1 MKTSSELVLL
11 SLLIILSVSVFG
23 FILSMDISG
32 MWKFGLSVLEM
43 IIVGQILMRVFGF
56 SGEIG
61 LILLRSKKGI
71 ETIDRLSKNHALWQF
86 LSDMG
91 TTMAYGLMS
100 VAIMRRN
107 TSVKSVIAGFLVLFV
122 LAYVIAPSV
131 FPFLTQVLKV
141 SVVEKA
147 QAQIGVTPSVV
158 TLLIGVVAILLG
170 GLFLLIISSII
181 YYGLFIIFSLYSN
194 FSGAG
199 GDMPSPGGT
208 LLLPG
213 VNLPLFEGI
222 AALLIILTVHEV
234 AHAILARVGKVPVLS
249 SGLVLFGIIPIGAFV
264 EPDEH
269 KLAKKNKLIQ
279 TRVLIAGSTSNL
291 YFSIIFFVAFL
302 LFSNIVGGFD
312 LTNSPLLLGV
322 ARFIYLIL
330 GMAFALNFI
339 VGSVNLLPLPFFDGY
354 RALDVNIENKM
365 IVKSIMYITL
375 IAFALNFLP
384 HFFA

>member
-1 MKTSSELVLL
+1 
-11 SLLIILSVSVFG
+11 
-23 FILSMDISG
+23 MDIPG

-43 IIVGQILMRVFGF
+43 IIVGQILIRVFGF

-100 VAIMRRN
+100 VVLMRKN
-107 TSVKSVIAGFLVLFV
+107 TSVKSVIAGFLVLLV

-131 FPFLTQVLKV
+131 FPFLTQVLNV
-141 SVVEKA
+141 SIVEKA
-147 QAQIGVTPSVV
+147 QSQIGATPSIV
-158 TLLIGVVAILLG
+158 TVLIGVVAILLG
-170 GLFLLIISSII
+170 GLFLLLVSSII
-181 YYGLFIIFSLYSN
+181 YYGLFIIFSLYRN
-194 FSGAG
+194 LSGG
-199 GDMPSPGGT
+199 GGELPAPGGT

-222 AALLIILTVHEV
+222 AALLIILAVHEV

-249 SGLVLFGIIPIGAFV
+249 SGLVLFGVIPIGAFV
-264 EPDEH
+264 EPDER

-302 LFSNIVGGFD
+302 LYSNYVATFD
-312 LTNSPLLLGV
+312 FLYYV
-322 ARFIYLIL
+322 L
-330 GMAFALNFI
+330 GMSFALNFI
-339 VGSVNLLPLPFFDGY
+339 VGTVNLLPLPFFDGY
-354 RALDVNIENKM
+354 RALDVNVENKM

-384 HFFA
+384 HFFS